1 MTDLPER
8 LRNAAEAHRP
18 DRERMLARVEHAM
31 AADGAGTGAGE
42 PGARGHDRPAAAP
55 WMRVTAVTAAVAG
68 AIGIGGLAVG
78 AVTGDGQPVK
88 AVVTSDG
95 TDSAQSSPPASGGS
109 PSADHHEP
117 AERQS
122 GSAPAHRKSPSAHP
136 SSGRTATVPPPLQA
150 PPPSGPGSSTQ
161 QPTGTPGGGG
171 QAPQSSGPL
180 QSNGVIGADSDNY
193 WTQSNVVL
201 TTRQTLTSL
210 TVELRIARVN
220 GETYTGS
227 WTSVG
232 DAAHVQVT
240 VQSDVIVYRWTLP
253 AGKTIAP
260 GTYTFAGQFQHDQGQ
275 GGTDGDSYTAT
286 AGYGSGSSATVGG
299 HF

>member
-31 AADGAGTGAGE
+31 AADGAGTGAPE
-42 PGARGHDRPAAAP
+42 AGARGHDRPAAP

-78 AVTGDGQPVK
+78 AVTGDGQPVRT
-88 AVVTSDG
+88 VVTSGD
-95 TDSAQSSPPASGGS
+95 TDSAQSSPPASGGAHTS
-109 PSADHHEP
+109 DPHKPAPRHSEP
-117 AERQS
+117 AP
-122 GSAPAHRKSPSAHP
+122 GHHKSPPPHTP
-136 SSGRTATVPPPLQA
+136 SGRTATVSPPLQA
-150 PPPSGPGSSTQ
+150 PPPSVPGTPAQPTVTPGSGTQ
-161 QPTGTPGGGG
+161 V
-171 QAPQSSGPL
+171 PQNSGPV
-180 QSNGVIGADSDNY
+180 QSDGVLGANSDDY
-193 WTQSNVVL
+193 WTSSNVVL

-232 DAAHVQVT
+232 DATVQVS

-253 AGKTIAP
+253 AGKTIPP
-260 GTYTFAGQFQHDQGQ
+260 GTYTFAGQYQHDQGQ
-275 GGTDGDSYTAT
+275 GGTDGDRYTAT
-286 AGYGSGSSATVGG
+286 AGYGPGSSVTVGG